1 MCAAVVALS
10 QVLVVVGCVPHV
22 HAGPSAEALERRAT
36 ELREE
41 LAGKGYTVVVEA
53 PFVVIGDEAAKKVKH
68 RAEGI
73 LRWSIERYE
82 DELFAAKPDN
92 VIEVWLFKNERTYR
106 RGAKQRWGDDPDT
119 PYGYYSAENG
129 AIILNIGPGAGTL
142 THEVVHPFVE
152 VDFPKAPAWLNEG
165 LASLYERPTER
176 NGHIWGLVNWRLP
189 SLKREI
195 RAGSL
200 PPLATLLASTSDE
213 FYDAEYDSYAY
224 ARYLMLYLQDKGKL
238 GAFYKQFRGAVGD
251 DPTGARTL
259 ADVLEVDDL
268 AKFEPGWRKWVL
280 ALKR

>member
-1 MCAAVVALS
+1 VRVAITAVCLVA
-10 QVLVVVGCVPHV
+10 CYPKA
-22 HAGPSAEALERRAT
+22 HAGPSAEDLDKRAT
-36 ELREE
+36 ELRGE

-53 PFVVIGDEAAKKVKH
+53 PFVVVGDEAATKVKR

-82 DELFAAKPDN
+82 AELFAAKPDR
-92 VIEVWLFKNERTYR
+92 VIEVWLFKNEKTYR
-106 RGAKQRWGDDPDT
+106 RAAKQRWGDDPDT
-119 PYGYYSAENG
+119 PYGYYSSEND

-195 RAGSL
+195 RGDSL
-200 PPLATLLASTSDE
+200 PPLATLLATTSDE

-224 ARYLMLYLQDKGKL
+224 ARYVMMYLQEKGELTK
-238 GAFYKQFRGAVGD
+238 FYKAFRDAVDD
-251 DPTGARTL
+251 DPTGAKTL
-259 ADVLEVDDL
+259 AKVLGVDDL
-268 AKFEPGWRKWVL
+268 ATWEPGWRKWVL